1 MVFVKSNNNNSLM
14 PCSARKARLLLDSNK
29 AKIIDYKNF
38 TIQLTYNTTNFYQ
51 KTIISV
57 DTGAKFLGIIL
68 RNGKNILLAR
78 QVKLRNDISSLLITR
93 KILRRARRNKLRY
106 RQPRFLNRIK
116 SKKAGWLPPSILS
129 RVNNTIN
136 IIDNL
141 AQKLPEYELI
151 IEVGNFDVQ
160 KMKNPA
166 IKGKEYQQGEMA
178 GFNEVKEFVL
188 SRDHYKCQHKQC
200 NSENKKLHVHHII
213 FRSQGGTN
221 QPKNL
226 ITLCETCHNNLHK
239 GLIEDKFKKVA
250 IYKEPP
256 FMNNLK
262 VLLQKHY
269 PNATFCYGYET
280 KSKRQEM
287 QLEKTHIND
296 AIAISCY
303 NKEIISNLKYP
314 NIEEYV
320 IQVRIKKR
328 SLHEQTARKGRLTK
342 NIHQKR
348 NNKNVN
354 QVGIYKIGST
364 ARFGNKIGYIS
375 GFTGKSAY
383 IKDIQD
389 NYIQEP
395 SKSYKQIS
403 LSKLNLVCYNNGW
416 VKFIHNSSH
425 HLQKTAEV

>member
-1 MVFVKSNNNNSLM
+1 M
-14 PCSARKARLLLDSNK
+14 
-29 AKIIDYKNF
+29 
-38 TIQLTYNTTNFYQ
+38 
-51 KTIISV
+51 
-57 DTGAKFLGIIL
+57 
-68 RNGKNILLAR
+68 
-78 QVKLRNDISSLLITR
+78 
-93 KILRRARRNKLRY
+93 
-106 RQPRFLNRIK
+106 
-116 SKKAGWLPPSILS
+116 
-129 RVNNTIN
+129 
-136 IIDNL
+136 
-141 AQKLPEYELI
+141 
-151 IEVGNFDVQ
+151 Q